1 MQRQV
6 CFQLLTWPVSQTS
19 VNTTDKQLPLKG
31 QYWHDLEWFAKNQGR
46 YSSTKLQNFTDVY
59 MVEEGGNIVSLKETV
74 TLNGHWQTSQ
84 VHQFCKALYSA
95 ILVNHYSWN
104 GRFPNMKKKV
114 VVNAHVIC
122 MRVST
127 MPTCLVVENCN
138 NKKTLLWC
146 FFKNWISP
154 GYRPDHPTLCL
165 ALPRVEG

>member
-6 CFQLLTWPVSQTS
+6 CFQLLTWSVSQTS

-46 YSSTKLQNFTDVY
+46 YSSTKLQNFFDVY
-59 MVEEGGNIVSLKETV
+59 MVEEGGNIVPLKETV

-104 GRFPNMKKKV
+104 GRFPNMKKKSSGQCTRHLYASLYHAYMFSRRKLQQQK
-114 VVNAHVIC
+114 NASL
-122 MRVST
+122 M
-127 MPTCLVVENCN
+127 
-138 NKKTLLWC
+138 
-146 FFKNWISP
+146 FF
-154 GYRPDHPTLCL
+154 
-165 ALPRVEG
+165 